1 MAVVISGTNNSDK
14 ITATDG
20 LIDLL
25 SSVNFASEVSVPS
38 FKVGSDIQIGNAG
51 IITATTL
58 VGNVQGNI
66 NHTSNLLLQ
75 ISGSE
80 KFRVGTSGQLGIG
93 GANYGTSGQVL
104 TSGGSGSAATWST
117 ISGTTINNNADNRII
132 TGSGTANT
140 LNGEANLTFD
150 GTNLDLGS
158 SQKIR
163 IGDSQEGEFYVDGNG
178 LKIHSHNSNSQ
189 IELESDK
196 QFYFKYVTSGGF
208 HFIGAGQQVL
218 SMYGGSGG
226 GIYFRHNNSQKLK
239 LEGGNFTYENGA
251 TVTHASHVY
260 IPDSIIHVGD
270 TDTKIR
276 FPADNTV
283 TVEAGGHERIRIASS
298 KILKG
303 LTSARGN
310 YGNNTSGVE
319 YGVQIEGTSAITA
332 GLSIVRNSND
342 ANDGGIVL
350 GKTRAT
356 STGGNTVVQA
366 GDDLGNLTF
375 AGNDGSTMLFG
386 AEIFAEVQSGV
397 GNDDMPADLIFKT
410 NGGSTSTTE
419 RLRITSDGQI
429 QAGTS
434 GPTYLKYTGSAHP
447 TNNNNGTLLG
457 SNNIGLIGQYSSLNM
472 PFDHSTATTSG
483 AWWMLGRSSG
493 TSNEWGLYTRS
504 GGLSNLLSVWKVVG
518 NSNGTIDYQTFSTSS
533 NSERLRITSGGI
545 LQQSATGGD
554 NQFISTRTGTTYNNG
569 DYYFQLFAK
578 NNSST
583 TMGALGIVRD
593 TGNTNSRMMFYTAD
607 GGTNKERARIH
618 RWGGLQLRNIIPPYG
633 SSEPASRYIYSFH
646 RSGTY
651 NTFWVEIKFNTP
663 GSYCLDLRMGGYSNR
678 HMHYTFQGYVYD
690 GNDFASAAAI
700 DSGNGPQR
708 YYSNQGSTGGS
719 YGTIIRFGFSSMS
732 ATHPV
737 VHYEL
742 SYGAAGGDSLAE
754 ITNMS
759 WS

>member
-163 IGDSQEGEFYVDGNG
+163 IGDSQECEFYVDGNG

-260 IPDSIIHVGD
+260 IQDSIIHVGD

-375 AGNDGSTMLFG
+375 AGSDGTSLLFG
-386 AEIFAEVQSGV
+386 AEIFAEVESGV
-397 GNDDMPADLIFKT
+397 GNDDMPTALVFKT
-410 NGGSTSTTE
+410 NSGTTSTTE
-419 RLRITSDGQI
+419 RLRIDSSGRVLIGTTTEGNESADDLTLANSTNCGLSI
-429 QAGTS
+429 RSGTS
-434 GPTYLKYTGSAHP
+434 SNGSVFFTDATSGADEYRGFIQYQH
-447 TNNNNGTLLG
+447 
-457 SNNIGLIGQYSSLNM
+457 SNDRLYFG
-472 PFDHSTATTSG
+472 TATTSK
-483 AWWMLGRSSG
+483 MYIED
-493 TSNEWGLYTRS
+493 TSDNGDVHVQT
-504 GGLSNLLSVWKVVG
+504 G
-518 NSNGTIDYQTFSTSS
+518 NIVFD
-533 NSERLRITSGGI
+533 TSGKGI
-545 LQQSATGGD
+545 DFSATGGGD
-554 NQFISTRTGTTYNNG
+554 LGGSGTSELLD
-569 DYYFQLFAK
+569 DYEE
-578 NNSST
+578 
-583 TMGALGIVRD
+583 
-593 TGNTNSRMMFYTAD
+593 
-607 GGTNKERARIH
+607 GTCTFTFV
-618 RWGGLQLRNIIPPYG
+618 
-633 SSEPASRYIYSFH
+633 PAS
-646 RSGTY
+646 
-651 NTFWVEIKFNTP
+651 
-663 GSYCLDLRMGGYSNR
+663 
-678 HMHYTFQGYVYD
+678 
-690 GNDFASAAAI
+690 
-700 DSGNGPQR
+700 
-708 YYSNQGSTGGS
+708 GS
-719 YGTIIRFGFSSMS
+719 YGAVYTTGHYTKIGDIVHVTGSISINGQTSASGEVQISGLPFSVRGVNSTWSGEGGHGTGRWFYGGPNHFVHLVCDNSTDRMRVHKGDGTFLNHTDMNTS
-732 ATHPV
+732 YNASQYSFTATYFH
-737 VHYEL
+737 
-742 SYGAAGGDSLAE
+742 A
-754 ITNMS
+754 
-759 WS
+759 

>member
-310 YGNNTSGVE
+310 NGNNT
-319 YGVQIEGTSAITA
+319 
-332 GLSIVRNSND
+332 IV
-342 ANDGGIVL
+342 V
-350 GKTRAT
+350 
-356 STGGNTVVQA
+356 
-366 GDDLGNLTF
+366 
-375 AGNDGSTMLFG
+375 
-386 AEIFAEVQSGV
+386 
-397 GNDDMPADLIFKT
+397 
-410 NGGSTSTTE
+410 
-419 RLRITSDGQI
+419 
-429 QAGTS
+429 
-434 GPTYLKYTGSAHP
+434 
-447 TNNNNGTLLG
+447 
-457 SNNIGLIGQYSSLNM
+457 
-472 PFDHSTATTSG
+472 
-483 AWWMLGRSSG
+483 
-493 TSNEWGLYTRS
+493 
-504 GGLSNLLSVWKVVG
+504 
-518 NSNGTIDYQTFSTSS
+518 
-533 NSERLRITSGGI
+533 
-545 LQQSATGGD
+545 
-554 NQFISTRTGTTYNNG
+554 
-569 DYYFQLFAK
+569 
-578 NNSST
+578 
-583 TMGALGIVRD
+583 
-593 TGNTNSRMMFYTAD
+593 
-607 GGTNKERARIH
+607 
-618 RWGGLQLRNIIPPYG
+618 
-633 SSEPASRYIYSFH
+633 
-646 RSGTY
+646 
-651 NTFWVEIKFNTP
+651 
-663 GSYCLDLRMGGYSNR
+663 
-678 HMHYTFQGYVYD
+678 
-690 GNDFASAAAI
+690 
-700 DSGNGPQR
+700 
-708 YYSNQGSTGGS
+708 
-719 YGTIIRFGFSSMS
+719 
-732 ATHPV
+732 
-737 VHYEL
+737 
-742 SYGAAGGDSLAE
+742 
-754 ITNMS
+754 
-759 WS
+759 